1 MNLKLLRLVPFSLA
15 LALPSAQAQAVTSE
29 WAGAEGG
36 AVRIVTD
43 GAPDETGTL
52 RATLEIRLDPGWKTY
67 WRDPGESGIPPMV
80 EIETPHGAADIDI
93 GFPVPRR
100 HHDGYSTWV
109 GYDYSVSLALTITL
123 PPDHGDKLSASV
135 LVGVCDQ
142 ICIPLAAE
150 LGLDLADESNA
161 KVERLMVESAF
172 AALPR
177 AAETGFAA
185 WLREAS
191 ADHIVI
197 DAEVP
202 AADAADLFVA
212 STENWVFGVPEQVAS
227 GPSPVFKVPV
237 VLGPKSPGAGEPIS
251 YVLVSGED
259 AVAGTFEISR

>member
-1 MNLKLLRLVPFSLA
+1 MNLKLLRLAPFCLA
-15 LALPSAQAQAVTSE
+15 AGLLAPQAQAATSE

-36 AVRIVTD
+36 SVRIVTD

-52 RATLEIRLDPGWKTY
+52 KAMLEIRLDPGWKTY

-80 EIETPHGAADIDI
+80 EITTPQGAADIDI
-93 GFPVPRR
+93 GFPVPQR
-100 HHDGYSTWV
+100 HRDGYSTWV

-123 PPDHGDKLSASV
+123 PPDHGDMLSASV

-161 KVERLMVESAF
+161 KIERLMVESAF

-177 AAETGFAA
+177 PAETGFAA
-185 WLREAS
+185 RLREAS

-197 DAEVP
+197 DADVP
-202 AADAADLFVA
+202 TADAADLFVA
-212 STENWVFGVPEQVAS
+212 STEHWVFGVPEQVAS

-237 VLGPKSPGAGEPIS
+237 VLAPKSSGAGEPIS
-251 YVLVSGED
+251 YLLVSGED
-259 AVAGTFEISR
+259 AVAGTFEIAR